1 MAKLPI
7 LSNTLNTIDQHIEQS
22 QSDWMRNHCG
32 ASGIGRPCERQ
43 IYYSFRWTSKPDFD
57 GRVLRLFRRGQDE
70 EPVIVKDLRAIGV
83 EVSEGPAPGEQ
94 WRFKEI
100 DGHFGGSM
108 DGAALG
114 LIEAPKTWHVLEF
127 KTHNRK
133 SFDDLQKHG
142 VEKSKPE
149 HFCQMMVYMHLSKM
163 RRACYIAVCKDTDRR
178 HLERI
183 EYDAIF
189 AGELM
194 EKAKRI
200 IYAQEPPRRISERP
214 DYYLCK
220 WCDHYEVCHQGGTP
234 ERNCRTC
241 AMSEPVKNGMW
252 KCGSNGALLNGDAQ
266 RAGCADYRGIE

>member
-1 MAKLPI
+1 MAKLPV

-22 QSDWMRNHCG
+22 QSDWRRAHCG
-32 ASGIGRPCERQ
+32 ASGIGRACERQ
-43 IYYSFRWTSKPDFD
+43 VFYSFRWYAAPEFE

-70 EPVIVKDLRAIGV
+70 ESVFLDDLRAIGV
-83 EVSEGPAPGEQ
+83 EVSEGPEPDGQ
-94 WRFKEI
+94 WRFSEI
-100 DGHFGGSM
+100 EGHFGGSM

-133 SFDDLQKHG
+133 SFDHLQKNG

-149 HFCQMMVYMHLSKM
+149 HFAQMMVYMHLSKM
-163 RRACYIAVCKDTDRR
+163 SRACYLAVCKDSDRR
-178 HLERI
+178 YMERI
-183 EYDAIF
+183 EYDGF
-189 AGELM
+189 YAGELI

-200 IYAQEPPRRISERP
+200 IYAQEPPARISERP

-220 WCDHYEVCHQGGTP
+220 WCDYYEVCHHDGTP

-241 AMSEPVKNGMW
+241 TMSGPVSAGNWLCAK
-252 KCGSNGALLNGDAQ
+252 SGDLITIGTQKTGCEQYNQ
-266 RAGCADYRGIE
+266 RG